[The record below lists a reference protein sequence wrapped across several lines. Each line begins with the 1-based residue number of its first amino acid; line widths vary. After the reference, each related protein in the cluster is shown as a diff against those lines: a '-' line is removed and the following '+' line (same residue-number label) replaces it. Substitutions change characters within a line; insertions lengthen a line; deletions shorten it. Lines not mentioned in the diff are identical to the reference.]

1 MRIVNDIAVALA
13 TYLEEDTSDVV
24 MNLAS
29 PPRPEMGD
37 VAFPCFRLAKRFRK
51 SPHDIA
57 NNLKK
62 HFEADECSDTVELL
76 TKIDRIE
83 TAGGYLNFFIRR
95 DFLAQSIMR
104 ESIESGGRPGKS
116 CEGEGKTVIVEYS
129 SPNIAKPFHVGH
141 GFSTFLGE
149 AIANLY
155 EYAGYKVERFNHLGD
170 YGTQFGK
177 LIVAWKLW
185 GDIDALEASPIDE
198 LTRIY
203 VKFHDV
209 AETKPELEDEAR
221 AAFGRLEQGG
231 KEETTLWQR
240 FRDVSLREFNRIYER
255 VGIHFDNTNG
265 ESFYSPLIAAVVD
278 ELEKKNLLVESDGA
292 HVVNLEE
299 FDLNPCLIL
308 KSDGSTIYAS
318 RDIASIF
325 YRRREYNFDR
335 NIYVVGIP
343 QKNHFNQVFAVVE
356 KMGFPNPESNVHVA
370 FGTVKFAD
378 GAFSTRTGNV
388 IILEDLLDTSVA
400 KTRAIIETNNPTME
414 PSEIDGIAEKIG
426 VGAVRYTFLRNGRE
440 RDIVF
445 SWDDVLDFEGDS
457 APYLLYTVTR
467 CVSLERKAP
476 ESLLERADNISDGEL
491 GLLVSDEE
499 QELLKEISRF
509 PHSVLSAREAHE
521 PSVIMRQIMAIA
533 RSFNTFYHNA
543 QILRAENEALGAAR
557 LVLAQAVGR
566 TISAGLRIAGIEPV
580 EKM

>member
-1 MRIVNDIAVALA
+1 MRIVNDIAIALA
-13 TYLEEDTSDVV
+13 TYLEEDVKNV
-24 MNLAS
+24 AINLS
-29 PPRPEMGD
+29 PPPRPEMGD

-57 NNLKK
+57 NDLKV
-62 HFEADECSDTVELL
+62 HFETDECAETVDLL
-76 TKIDRIE
+76 TKIERIE
-83 TAGGYLNFFIRR
+83 TASGYLNFFIKR
-95 DFLAQSIMR
+95 DYLAQSILR
-104 ESIESGGRPGKS
+104 ESMEGGDRPGAS
-116 CEGEGKTVIVEYS
+116 LEGDGKTVIVEYS

-155 EYAGYKVERFNHLGD
+155 EYGGYDVERFNHLGD

-185 GDIDALEASPIDE
+185 GDPSMLESSPIEE

-203 VKFHDV
+203 VKFHEI
-209 AETKPELEDEAR
+209 AEEEPELEDEAR

-231 KEETTLWQR
+231 KEEFELWQQ
-240 FRDVSLREFNRIYER
+240 FRDVSLREFNRIYDR
-255 VGIHFDNTNG
+255 VGIRFDNTNG
-265 ESFYSPLIAAVVD
+265 ESFYSPMIPAVVD
-278 ELEKKNLLVESDGA
+278 ELRAKNLLVESEGA
-292 HVVNLEE
+292 QVVDLEE
-299 FDLNPCLIL
+299 FNLNPCLIL

-318 RDIASIF
+318 RDIASIL
-325 YRRREYNFDR
+325 YRKRAYDFDR
-335 NIYVVGIP
+335 NVYVVGIP
-343 QKNHFNQVFAVVE
+343 QKNHFNQVFAVME
-356 KMGFPNPESNVHVA
+356 KMGFPHPESNIHVA

-400 KTRAIIETNNPTME
+400 KTRAIIEANNPTME
-414 PSEIDGIAEKIG
+414 SSEIDEIAEKIG
-426 VGAVRYTFLRNGRE
+426 VGAVRYTFLRNSRE

-445 SWDDVLDFEGDS
+445 SWEDVLDFEGES

-467 CVSLERKAP
+467 CASIERKAP
-476 ESLLERADNISDGEL
+476 ESLLERADRISDEEL
-491 GLLVSDEE
+491 GLLVSDDE
-499 QELLKEISRF
+499 QELLKEVWRF
-509 PHSVLSAREAHE
+509 PQSVISARESHE
-521 PSVIMRQIMAIA
+521 PSVMMRQVMAIA

-543 QILRAENEALGAAR
+543 QILRAESEALGAAR
-557 LVLAQAVGR
+557 LVLTRAVGR

>member
-13 TYLEEDTSDVV
+13 TYLEEDVKNV
-24 MNLAS
+24 AINLS
-29 PPRPEMGD
+29 PPPRPEMGD

-57 NNLKK
+57 NDLKV
-62 HFEADECSDTVELL
+62 HFETDECAETVDLL
-76 TKIDRIE
+76 TKIERIE
-83 TAGGYLNFFIRR
+83 TASGYLNFFIKR
-95 DFLAQSIMR
+95 DYLAQSILR
-104 ESIESGGRPGKS
+104 ESMEGGDRPGAS
-116 CEGEGKTVIVEYS
+116 LEGDGKTVIVEYS

-155 EYAGYKVERFNHLGD
+155 EYGGYDVERFNHLGD

-185 GDIDALEASPIDE
+185 GDPSMLESSPIEE

-203 VKFHDV
+203 VKFHEI
-209 AETKPELEDEAR
+209 AEEEPELEDEAR

-231 KEETTLWQR
+231 KEEFELWQQ
-240 FRDVSLREFNRIYER
+240 FRDVSLREFNRIYDR
-255 VGIHFDNTNG
+255 VGIRFDNTNG
-265 ESFYSPLIAAVVD
+265 ESFYSPMIPAVVD
-278 ELEKKNLLVESDGA
+278 ELRAKNLLVESEGA
-292 HVVNLEE
+292 QVVDLEE
-299 FDLNPCLIL
+299 FNLNPCLIL

-318 RDIASIF
+318 RDIASIL
-325 YRRREYNFDR
+325 YRKRAYDFDR
-335 NIYVVGIP
+335 NVYVVGIP
-343 QKNHFNQVFAVVE
+343 QKNHFNQVFAVME
-356 KMGFPNPESNVHVA
+356 KMGFPHPESNIHVA

-400 KTRAIIETNNPTME
+400 KTRAIIEANNPTME
-414 PSEIDGIAEKIG
+414 SSEIDEIAEKIG
-426 VGAVRYTFLRNGRE
+426 VGAVRYTFLRNSRE

-445 SWDDVLDFEGDS
+445 SWEDVLDFEGES

-467 CVSLERKAP
+467 CASIERKAP
-476 ESLLERADNISDGEL
+476 ESLLERADRISDEEL
-491 GLLVSDEE
+491 GLLVSDDE
-499 QELLKEISRF
+499 QELLKEVWRF
-509 PHSVLSAREAHE
+509 PQSVISARESHE
-521 PSVIMRQIMAIA
+521 PSVMMRQVMAIA

-543 QILRAENEALGAAR
+543 QILRAESEALGAAR
-557 LVLAQAVGR
+557 LVLTRAVGR